1 MSEPFG
7 PFREGLDIKERT
19 AQLRCLRT
27 LVHLFFPLPELEL
40 ALRQGESGESRE
52 SAKSALAM
60 FDAIPSLPR
69 RKILTTFVYL
79 NAPSYTKGRKGVT
92 RNPPDDDRQDDRTG
106 REIGQTQ
113 ASSPRP

>member
-27 LVHLFFPLPELEL
+27 LVHLFFPLPELEQT
-40 ALRQGESGESRE
+40 LRTAE
-52 SAKSALAM
+52 SAESAESALAM

-79 NAPSYTKGRKGVT
+79 NAPSYTKARKGVT